1 MKLSRNT
8 VALVLLAGA
17 LAVGLAACAPSAST
31 APVPAAKA
39 TTDLRPAVGGERKF
53 FDLPGFGQVAYYVDT
68 RGSDG
73 QGGGRPLVLTPSVNA
88 AASAYEMKPV
98 WDAYV
103 GTRPVYALEWPGF
116 GSSARPDTQYTKEL
130 MTRSLTA
137 LVERIGQDVDVVGLS
152 LGSEFTARAALSEP
166 RIRSLALISPSG
178 LGAPRGGTQEA
189 NAEDGGQKLYDR
201 LNAVS
206 TPLYA
211 ALRLR
216 PSIEYFLSRSFRGP
230 VDGGLVDYALETTR
244 QPGAKY
250 APVYFISGQLFT
262 NDAYGDLYSKLTIP
276 VIVLYDQDGFV
287 SFDRLQQ
294 FTQQEGVKAVRIEG
308 TDGLPQFE
316 KMPEVKGA
324 LDAFWAG
331 LK

>member
-17 LAVGLAACAPSAST
+17 LAVGLAACAPTAST
-31 APVPAAKA
+31 APVPVPNAKA
-39 TTDLRPAVGGERKF
+39 TTDLRPAVSGERQYL
-53 FDLPGFGQVAYYVDT
+53 DLPGFGQVAYYADT
-68 RGSDG
+68 RGE
-73 QGGGRPLVLTPSVNA
+73 GRPLVLTPSINA

-137 LVERIGQDVDVVGLS
+137 LVERIGTDVDVVGLS
-152 LGSEFTARAALSEP
+152 LGSEFDARAALTEP

-178 LGAPRGGTQEA
+178 LGKPRGGTQEA
-189 NAEDGGQKLYDR
+189 NAEDGGKKLYDR
-201 LNAVS
+201 LNSVS

-211 ALRLR
+211 VLRTR
-216 PSIEYFLSRSFRGP
+216 PVIESFLSRSFRGP
-230 VDGGLVDYALETTR
+230 VDSGLVDYALDTTR

-262 NDAYGDLYSKLTIP
+262 NDAYGELYSKLSIP

-287 SFDRLQQ
+287 SFERLQQ
-294 FTQQEGVKAVRIEG
+294 FTQQPGVRAVRIEG

-316 KMPEVKGA
+316 KMPEVKAA

-331 LK
+331 QR

>member
-1 MKLSRNT
+1 MKMNRKT
-8 VALVLLAGA
+8 VAIILLAGA
-17 LAVGLAACAPSAST
+17 LAVGLAACAPT
-31 APVPAAKA
+31 ATTVPVPDVKA
-39 TTDLRPAVGGERKF
+39 TTGLRPALSGERKYL
-53 FDLPGFGQVAYYVDT
+53 DLPGFGQVAYYVDT
-68 RGSDG
+68 RGE
-73 QGGGRPLVLTPSVNA
+73 GRPLVLTPSVNA

-103 GTRPVYALEWPGF
+103 GTRPVYAIEWPGF

-130 MTRSLTA
+130 MTRSLNA
-137 LVERIGQDVDVVGLS
+137 LVELIGADVDVVGLS
-152 LGSEFTARAALSEP
+152 LGGEFDARAALSDP

-178 LGAPRGGTQEA
+178 LGKPRGGTQEA
-189 NAEDGGQKLYDR
+189 NAEDGGKKLYDR
-201 LNAVS
+201 LNSVS

-211 ALRLR
+211 ALRIK

-230 VDGGLVDYALETTR
+230 VDSGLVDYSMDATR

-262 NDAYGDLYSKLTIP
+262 DDAYGELYSKLTIP

-287 SFDRLQQ
+287 SFERLQQ
-294 FTQQEGVKAVRIEG
+294 FTQQDGVRAVRIEG

-316 KMPEVKGA
+316 KMPEVKAA